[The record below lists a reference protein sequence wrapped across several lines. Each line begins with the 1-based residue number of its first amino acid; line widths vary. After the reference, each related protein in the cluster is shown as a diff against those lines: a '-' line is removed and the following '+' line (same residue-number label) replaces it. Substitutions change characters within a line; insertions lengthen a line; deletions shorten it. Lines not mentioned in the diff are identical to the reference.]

1 MEKVDLSA
9 LELTE
14 RVVQI
19 NRVSKVKKGGKRLH
33 FSAVVV
39 VGDGK
44 CHVGVGL
51 GKANEVADA
60 VRKGTENARKEI
72 VRVDL
77 NRGTIPYEVRSKW
90 GATYVLLK
98 PASPGTGV
106 IACNPV
112 RAVLE
117 LAGVKDVLTKSL
129 RSNNTVNLVK
139 ATMKGLLEM
148 KEMQR
153 VIDLR
158 KPEESQ
164 LEGMDNQVR
173 DA

>member
-1 MEKVDLSA
+1 MESA
-9 LELTE
+9 MSVWDWGRPMKLLM
-14 RVVQI
+14 
-19 NRVSKVKKGGKRLH
+19 
-33 FSAVVV
+33 
-39 VGDGK
+39 
-44 CHVGVGL
+44 
-51 GKANEVADA
+51 
-60 VRKGTENARKEI
+60 KEI